1 MIRTKT
7 TREMTR
13 HPEHAGYCPLM
24 KWNLVGNLERQDA
37 IILGIGKPDQS

>member
-1 MIRTKT
+1 MIGTKS

-13 HPEHAGYCPLM
+13 HPEPAGYCPLL

-37 IILGIGKPDQS
+37 IILTIGKPEQS